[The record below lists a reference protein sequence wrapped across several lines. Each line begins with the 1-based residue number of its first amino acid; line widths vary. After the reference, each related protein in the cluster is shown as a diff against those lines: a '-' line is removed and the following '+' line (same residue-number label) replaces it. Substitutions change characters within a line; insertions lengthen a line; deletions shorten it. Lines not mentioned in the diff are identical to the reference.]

1 MINSHGYNE
10 AEDIS
15 DENSW
20 IHGAGGG
27 ITNEE
32 DWGLYI

>member
-1 MINSHGYNE
+1 MIKSHGYEE

-15 DENSW
+15 NENSW

-27 ITNEE
+27 ITNGEMT
-32 DWGLYI
+32 GS